1 MDSFAESFSKQA
13 SGAEAFRI
21 KHRRGPPAGDGPAP
35 PSAQDLPGLFAT
47 LECFQ
52 DLFRP
57 LSEHWLK
64 RFKYYEAWP
73 QLLLQAYL
81 QRVVNSGGRIEREYG
96 LGRGRT
102 DPPGRVAAGGKRTAV
117 RDRVQD
123 LAGRSARHTPQG
135 IGPNRG
141 LYGPLRR
148 PRRPSRAIRPYEATL
163 ERQGVS
169 IERGGCRQ
177 GHRGVGHVSARPIP
191 DEFRNR

>member
-64 RFKYYEAWP
+64 RFEYYEAWP

-102 DPPGRVAAGGKRTAV
+102 DPPGRVAAGGKRTSV
-117 RDRVQD
+117 RDRVRD
-123 LAGRSARHTPQG
+123 LADGLRSTLRKGSAQTAGYMDRCAAQEGHLVLFARTRRRWKDKVFRLSEAVAGR
-135 IGPNRG
+135 
-141 LYGPLRR
+141 
-148 PRRPSRAIRPYEATL
+148 
-163 ERQGVS
+163 V
-169 IERGGCRQ
+169 IEVWGM
-177 GHRGVGHVSARPIP
+177 
-191 DEFRNR
+191 